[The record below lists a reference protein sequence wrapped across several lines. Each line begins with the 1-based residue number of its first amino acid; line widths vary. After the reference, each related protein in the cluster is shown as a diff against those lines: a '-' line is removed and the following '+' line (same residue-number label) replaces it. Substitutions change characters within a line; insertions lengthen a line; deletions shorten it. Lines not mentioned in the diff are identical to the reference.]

1 MKFRMLSFISAC
13 ALMLLSLSSPALAAG
28 EIEQITKRGELR
40 IGYIPSPPGIAKD
53 PVSGEV
59 NGFYVDAARAL
70 SEQMGV
76 KPVFVE
82 ATWANFVA
90 GLQSN
95 QFDLSI
101 AGTFATVKRAMV
113 VDFSKPL
120 NYLGSVALVRK
131 DDTRFNQLAD
141 MNKPEVKIA
150 VVQGTEAEDF
160 VKRVLPNAKLTSLAG
175 GNLAAGFIEV
185 AAGRADASFQDIF
198 IATEFAKQQPTT
210 KVLFAEKPVFFLPI
224 AWAVK
229 KGNTELLSIV
239 NVGLDSLL
247 VSGQLDQMTAKYI
260 PEDSRFVDAPNL
272 RPFPKA
278 VK

>member
-1 MKFRMLSFISAC
+1 MKIRFAS
-13 ALMLLSLSSPALAAG
+13 LLSLCAMLLLAGSGPTQAAG
-28 EIEQITKRGELR
+28 EVEQITKRGELR

-59 NGFYVDAARAL
+59 NGFYVDAARAI

-82 ATWANFVA
+82 STWANFVA

-131 DDTRFNQLAD
+131 DDNRFKELSD
-141 MNKPEVKIA
+141 MNRPEIKIA

-160 VKRVLPNAKLTSLAG
+160 VKRVLPKAKLTSLSG
-175 GNLAAGFIEV
+175 GNLSAGFIEV

-210 KVLFAEKPVFFLPI
+210 KVLFADKPVFFLPI

-229 KGNTELLSIV
+229 KGNSELLSIV
-239 NVGLDSLL
+239 NVGLESLL
-247 VSGQLDQMTAKYI
+247 ISGQLDQMTAKYI
-260 PEDSRFVDAPNL
+260 PDDSRFVDAPNL

>member
-1 MKFRMLSFISAC
+1 
-13 ALMLLSLSSPALAAG
+13 MLLLAVSGPTQAAG
-28 EIEQITKRGELR
+28 EVEQITKRGELR

-59 NGFYVDAARAL
+59 NGFYVDAARAI

-82 ATWANFVA
+82 STWANFVA

-131 DDTRFNQLAD
+131 DDNRFKELSD
-141 MNKPEVKIA
+141 MNRPEIKIA

-160 VKRVLPNAKLTSLAG
+160 VKRVLPKAKLTSLSG
-175 GNLAAGFIEV
+175 GNLSAGFIEV

-210 KVLFAEKPVFFLPI
+210 KVLFADKPVFFLPI

-229 KGNTELLSIV
+229 KGNSELLSIV
-239 NVGLDSLL
+239 NVGLESLL
-247 VSGQLDQMTAKYI
+247 ISGQLDQMTAKYI
-260 PEDSRFVDAPNL
+260 PDDSRFVDAPNL